1 MRRFPSY
8 EPPHRPS
15 IGSVCRLL
23 FAISSTRIELAEI
36 EITLYFRC
44 TISPSEARNTSSPCS
59 RNASRLPS
67 APVTVPKN
75 FRSMGGGGGG
85 PGGGGGGGGGPGLGR
100 TDTIGFGI
108 STGIDVAE
116 KIFRPLPEYSSD
128 SVTSIACMR
137 SVGSNCADVVPRFFA
152 AGPADLPGGTAT
164 AAPVFVA
171 GAAAF
176 TGALTVAGATGR
188 GGLSSWKS

>member
-152 AGPADLPGGTAT
+152 AGPAADLPGVTAPPT
-164 AAPVFVA
+164 LVFAEGAAA
-171 GAAAF
+171 GAAF
-176 TGALTVAGATGR
+176 TGALTT
-188 GGLSSWKS
+188 